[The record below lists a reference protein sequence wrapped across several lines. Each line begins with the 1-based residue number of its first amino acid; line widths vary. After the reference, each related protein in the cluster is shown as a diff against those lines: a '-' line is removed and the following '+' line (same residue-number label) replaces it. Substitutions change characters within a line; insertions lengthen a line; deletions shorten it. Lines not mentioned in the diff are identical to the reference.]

1 MGSVSTSVGCA
12 VGIPIG
18 VGIIIAFAFWYRLQR
33 RFKKELE
40 DDKDLE
46 HEIYDDTAYIS
57 FNNLDSLKKDTQQSN
72 NNNNNNLDIT
82 LDDDDDDDDD
92 NNSIIHDHNNNSNNN
107 NNIKKNRPKNNMY
120 IPAYRRKINS
130 LHHQS
135 IRMIN
140 NKSSSNNPYS
150 TNIESENT
158 INIPPPILSR
168 SSLKSPSLQN
178 IHDPQQQ
185 QQVRQ
190 ISTYDQMV
198 PLVNPSSIFDSK
210 NNINDHISFQS
221 DSTYKNDSFNIRSL
235 QYQDLGSYYPA
246 VPNSTNNSIQNYK
259 FNLSTSSLNNSTNIF
274 STPNS
279 KKNHVNTIHANEDNS
294 KIMDSTQNDVESD
307 YILKNN
313 YDINDSESKIV
324 EEDQYENEFTNYKEN
339 RRQFLDSLRPTNIE

>member
-1 MGSVSTSVGCA
+1 MFCSGAMGSVSTSVGCA

-33 RFKKELE
+33 RFKQELE

-57 FNNLDSLKKDTQQSN
+57 FNNLDSLKKDPQHSDDHN
-72 NNNNNNLDIT
+72 NNNSNSNSNSNSNNLDIT
-82 LDDDDDDDDD
+82 VNDD
-92 NNSIIHDHNNNSNNN
+92 NSIAHDHNNNNT
-107 NNIKKNRPKNNMY
+107 KDRPKSNMY

-130 LHHQS
+130 LHRQS
-135 IRMIN
+135 IHMIN
-140 NKSSSNNPYS
+140 NNPYH
-150 TNIESENT
+150 TNTEIENT
-158 INIPPPILSR
+158 INIPPPVLSR
-168 SSLKSPSLQN
+168 SSLRSSSLQN
-178 IHDPQQQ
+178 INDSQ

-190 ISTYDQMV
+190 ISVYDQMV

-210 NNINDHISFQS
+210 NNLNDHISFQS
-221 DSTYKNDSFNIRSL
+221 DSTYKNDSFNIRNL

-246 VPNSTNNSIQNYK
+246 VPTSTSNSIQNFK
-259 FNLSTSSLNNSTNIF
+259 INASTSSLNNSTNIF
-274 STPNS
+274 STPIS
-279 KKNHVNTIHANEDNS
+279 KKNNVNSSHANEDTS
-294 KIMDSTQNDVESD
+294 KNAYSIHTDVESD

-339 RRQFLDSLRPTNIE
+339 RRQFLDSLRPTNVEQ

>member
-57 FNNLDSLKKDTQQSN
+57 FNHLDSLKKDTQQSN

-82 LDDDDDDDDD
+82 LDDDDDN
-92 NNSIIHDHNNNSNNN
+92 NNSIIHDNNN
-107 NNIKKNRPKNNMY
+107 NNTTKNRPKNKMY
-120 IPAYRRKINS
+120 IPAYRRKVNS
-130 LHHQS
+130 LRHQS

-140 NKSSSNNPYS
+140 NKNSSNNPYS
-150 TNIESENT
+150 TNIKSENT
-158 INIPPPILSR
+158 INSPPPILSR
-168 SSLKSPSLQN
+168 SSLKSSFLQN
-178 IHDPQQQ
+178 IHDPQQ

-210 NNINDHISFQS
+210 NNMNDHISFQS

-294 KIMDSTQNDVESD
+294 RIMDSTQNDVELD

-339 RRQFLDSLRPTNIE
+339 RRQFLNSLRPTNIE